1 MIYDISKEK
10 TFLNVRNWLRSVREM
25 VDKPL
30 PLLLIGNK
38 NDLRYEE
45 NSFQNSFIPSEQA
58 AYLANEVD
66 NCSFIEIS
74 CKTGFNVDEAIF
86 RIIRMII
93 ETKKQQNLD
102 EIKEANHVS
111 MKLIQKPKQKCC

>member
-10 TFLNVRNWLRSVREM
+10 TFLNVRNWLKSVREM

-38 NDLRYEE
+38 NDLRYDE
-45 NSFQNSFIPSEQA
+45 NNCQYSFIPSEQA
-58 AYLANEVD
+58 AYLANELD

-74 CKTGFNVDEAIF
+74 CKTGFNVDETIF
-86 RIIRMII
+86 RVTRMII
-93 ETKKQQNLD
+93 ETRKQNIN
-102 EIKEANHVS
+102 ENKEMNPVS
-111 MKLIQKPKQKCC
+111 MKVIQKPKQKCC